1 MKKLFTLLL
10 LPLMLGALA
19 ACSDSSEELVKP
31 EKEAL
36 ETRTH
41 NATPS
46 DYYWYN
52 NKKTP
57 IELDEEKSFILI
69 HENDKMNVV
78 SQLVEMGIKEEDI
91 IFSDYGVYPNIF
103 ENPSETVYQFS
114 DVLKATIAI
123 NYEKALKIPE
133 LIYAGPCILWI
144 NPHLQNIPMTNLIYV
159 FCNNEANLIS
169 MAKEYNVLIFGK
181 LQGFDE
187 NVYVVACTRDS
198 KGHTL
203 DIANA
208 FYESG
213 LIKGAEPSFISAQVA
228 GGIE

>member
-1 MKKLFTLLL
+1 
-10 LPLMLGALA
+10 MLGALA
-19 ACSDSSEELVKP
+19 GCSDSSEELVKP
-31 EKEAL
+31 EKESL
-36 ETRTH
+36 ETRTDD
-41 NATPS
+41 ATAS
-46 DYYWYN
+46 EYYWSN
-52 NKKTP
+52 NKKIP
-57 IELDEEKSFILI
+57 IKLDYESSFII
-69 HENDKMNVV
+69 FHENDREVV
-78 SQLVEMGIKEEDI
+78 LSQLEELGIKEEDI
-91 IFSDYGVYPNIF
+91 NFSDYGVYPNIF

-123 NYEKALKIPE
+123 NYEEALKIPE
-133 LIYAGPCILWI
+133 LIYAGPCVLWI

-181 LQGFDE
+181 LQGFNE